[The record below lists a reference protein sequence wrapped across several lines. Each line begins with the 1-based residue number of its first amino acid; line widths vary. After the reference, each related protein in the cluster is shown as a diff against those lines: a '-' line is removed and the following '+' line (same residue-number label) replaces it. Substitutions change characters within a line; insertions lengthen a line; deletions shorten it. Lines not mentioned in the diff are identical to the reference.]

1 MFIRNLSSRSLAF
14 PQDLGYNRSTFI
26 NGRDNMTDEMKKVP
40 DNETA
45 NVNGGAVAA
54 PAQVPDFPEHPYK
67 VDPAK
72 CVCCGTCVALCPV
85 KAIAMTEL
93 SAVIRGHC
101 IECGTCES
109 ACPANAIFKNT

>member
-1 MFIRNLSSRSLAF
+1 
-14 PQDLGYNRSTFI
+14 
-26 NGRDNMTDEMKKVP
+26 MTDEMRKVP

-101 IECGTCES
+101 IECGTCDS
-109 ACPANAIFKNT
+109 ACPANAIFKNTSETEGCCDKRNRSTAAHAYRQENLFLF

>member
-1 MFIRNLSSRSLAF
+1 MEN
-14 PQDLGYNRSTFI
+14 D
-26 NGRDNMTDEMKKVP
+26 MTDETMKITDKEAA
-40 DNETA
+40 DTT
-45 NVNGGAVAA
+45 GGGVAA

-85 KAIAMTEL
+85 KAIGMTDL

-109 ACPANAIFKNT
+109 ACPANAIFRNA